1 MILTIEKNN
10 LVYLLP
16 LFLQTIKIL
25 LLGIRRPG
33 LGWEKAGEKLSKEG
47 QKGNIWKF
55 FARYRGRHLYININT

>member
-33 LGWEKAGEKLSKEG
+33 LG
-47 QKGNIWKF
+47 
-55 FARYRGRHLYININT
+55 